1 MIYAVIDT
9 NVLVSALLTKSEKA
23 PTAMVLKSVM
33 NGHVTPLLNKEICAE
48 YLDVLSRSKFHFTP
62 SLVKQQLEAIEKRAV
77 YAGRVKSKEVFPD
90 ADDVVFYEVALSRE
104 DSYLVTGNT
113 KHFPKNPIVVTPV
126 EMMRIIEST
135 VNK

>member
-126 EMMRIIEST
+126 EMMRIIESR

>member
-9 NVLVSALLTKSEKA
+9 NVLVSALLKKSEKA

>member
-23 PTAMVLKSVM
+23 PTAMFLKSVM

>member
-9 NVLVSALLTKSEKA
+9 NVLVSALLTKNEKA
-23 PTAMVLKSVM
+23 PTAMVLKFVM
-33 NGHVTPLLNKEICAE
+33 NGLVTPLLNKDICAE

-77 YAGRVKSKEVFPD
+77 YTGRVKSKEVFPD

-113 KHFPKNPIVVTPV
+113 KHFPKNPIVVTPA
-126 EMMRIIEST
+126 EMMRIVEST